1 MDLWRGPLNLV
12 REIRR
17 GLACNWKVA
26 HDNTLDDY
34 HVAVAHPTTL
44 HREQGPVKDYVH
56 RFTDLGNVL
65 ITPHAAGGHFHTFG
79 LPPWTHLITW
89 PDGRLALLEFLPSSP
104 STTTLQLRLFA
115 MQQSQSNGAEQLEQ
129 ETDAWLNN
137 LLGFLEEDQQ
147 LVESAQLGYE
157 SGITPGP
164 AHRLEERILHW
175 QRIYRR
181 QLPGSTDSWSS
192 AAKTPWQR

>member
-1 MDLWRGPLNLV
+1 
-12 REIRR
+12 
-17 GLACNWKVA
+17 
-26 HDNTLDDY
+26 
-34 HVAVAHPTTL
+34 
-44 HREQGPVKDYVH
+44 
-56 RFTDLGNVL
+56 
-65 ITPHAAGGHFHTFG
+65 
-79 LPPWTHLITW
+79 
-89 PDGRLALLEFLPSSP
+89 
-104 STTTLQLRLFA
+104 